1 MWEFW
6 RRHRRK
12 VYLTLG
18 ALGSGYLLYK
28 LYDAHRR
35 RLSDL
40 ERELAGEREND
51 ELIKAQMQAHFE
63 NIQRISDTTTLPHS
77 MLDLSSRVAE
87 ELDLLHLTERLIR
100 GKGQPNTLTSS
111 EKLELWERLK
121 ILSFTRMVVS
131 LWAMTL
137 TSLYIRVQVNIL
149 GRHLYVDTALG
160 LGSFDLLEEADLIDR
175 NDQQQFLASADF
187 LSNYGLPTLIS
198 NMQAAASEVLKGK
211 QLKDLFNTTVLHETI
226 TQILDVF
233 MSMRSPHHWVDY
245 LMPEDARSYKL
256 VAFSNNGNPDLSD
269 GTTFDQLMVETH
281 AVLSS
286 AEFGNVVDISL
297 KTVVDALMEDIKVQ
311 LGEGNLSSGMPL
323 AKLLPRIAQFSPL
336 LLEEPSKNRALILK
350 DLGLGLQSFNSLAG
364 INEKMK
370 MVQRDCNLLPYCWCR
385 SGLVIKQVCFRAGSR
400 FNWLWAKCV
409 HI

>member
-131 LWAMTL
+131 LWAMTM

-149 GRHLYVDTALG
+149 GRHLYVDTARG

-297 KTVVDALMEDIKVQ
+297 KTVVDELMEDIKVQ

-336 LLEEPSKNRALILK
+336 LLEEPSKNRFIQIIRNIAEVEL
-350 DLGLGLQSFNSLAG
+350 FFT
-364 INEKMK
+364 
-370 MVQRDCNLLPYCWCR
+370 LLYANMPT
-385 SGLVIKQVCFRAGSR
+385 S
-400 FNWLWAKCV
+400 
-409 HI
+409 

>member
-131 LWAMTL
+131 LWAMTM

-149 GRHLYVDTALG
+149 GRHLYVDTARG

-233 MSMRSPHHWVDY
+233 MSMGSPHHWVDY

-297 KTVVDALMEDIKVQ
+297 KTVVDALMEDMKVQ
-311 LGEGNLSSGMPL
+311 LGEGNLSSGIPL

-336 LLEEPSKNRALILK
+336 LLEEPSKNRFIQIIRNIAEVEL
-350 DLGLGLQSFNSLAG
+350 FFT
-364 INEKMK
+364 
-370 MVQRDCNLLPYCWCR
+370 LLYANMPT
-385 SGLVIKQVCFRAGSR
+385 S
-400 FNWLWAKCV
+400 
-409 HI
+409 